1 MRDIY
6 LYDDCDVL
14 KNLLGIKS
22 QKLLDDAEADYISF
36 RLKQLSES
44 PLKGEYDYHHLLE
57 MHKFIFQDLYEW
69 AGQQRKLNIYKE
81 EPVLGGLSI
90 DYSDLFDIQQDAE
103 SILYEMRHKK
113 WNFFDIL
120 ESAVELLNP

>member
-1 MRDIY
+1 MGWSA
-6 LYDDCDVL
+6 
-14 KNLLGIKS
+14 K
-22 QKLLDDAEADYISF
+22 ET
-36 RLKQLSES
+36 E
-44 PLKGEYDYHHLLE
+44 H
-57 MHKFIFQDLYEW
+57 
-69 AGQQRKLNIYKE
+69 YKE

-113 WNFFDIL
+113 WNFFDIH

>member
-1 MRDIY
+1 MEKEKRGEVKMDDI
-6 LYDDCDVL
+6 
-14 KNLLGIKS
+14 KKF
-22 QKLLDDAEADYISF
+22 LDNKYKV
-36 RLKQLSES
+36 KQ
-44 PLKGEYDYHHLLE
+44 
-57 MHKFIFQDLYEW
+57 EW

>member
-1 MRDIY
+1 MR
-6 LYDDCDVL
+6 VL
-14 KNLLGIKS
+14 IQQCNV
-22 QKLLDDAEADYISF
+22 
-36 RLKQLSES
+36 
-44 PLKGEYDYHHLLE
+44 HLLE